1 MSSKKEYDE
10 EKDYSEEIRAL
21 MESGADSSAV
31 REALEKRTAKAEGTP
46 GLEGYARDDVYNEAM
61 GYIDRYETALPSLI
75 SQSGLSGYKRDR
87 AAAALREE
95 GERRLRELG
104 REKPA
109 VQRLYA
115 GKRNEPRPKRK
126 SRPRTWAEYI
136 AARGLAGRRGAVPE
150 PFGFRAAGERAL
162 AALEDERRQ
171 RLAAVSA
178 GMREIASA
186 YGLEPEDEENGSGGE
201 DPLDAWYAAEK
212 LRHAVSEAARKFG
225 AAGQMIS
232 SLYADVQKRL
242 TGRSRGGLFKREG
255 RRPSLKPVPP
265 YKNVRELCPGPPYVP
280 VRKKE
285 AYGERDSSFLSLAKR
300 TKNRFFQSAF
310 KAASA
315 GTPRI
320 PQGLSLKTALSP
332 ASGRTFLPV
341 RPFQPKRRGP
351 PGGTW
356 FHPEEAA

>member
-104 REKPA
+104 REKAA
-109 VQRLYA
+109 VERLYA
-115 GKRNEPRPKRK
+115 GKRNEAAAETKIAAANL
-126 SRPRTWAEYI
+126 AEYM
-136 AARGLAGRRGAVPE
+136 AARGLAGSGELSRSLSDSG
-150 PFGFRAAGERAL
+150 AAGERAL

-171 RLAAVSA
+171 RLGDVSA

-232 SLYADVQKRL
+232 SFYADVLKRL
-242 TGRSRGGLFKREG
+242 TGR
-255 RRPSLKPVPP
+255 
-265 YKNVRELCPGPPYVP
+265 
-280 VRKKE
+280 
-285 AYGERDSSFLSLAKR
+285 
-300 TKNRFFQSAF
+300 
-310 KAASA
+310 
-315 GTPRI
+315 
-320 PQGLSLKTALSP
+320 
-332 ASGRTFLPV
+332 
-341 RPFQPKRRGP
+341 
-351 PGGTW
+351 
-356 FHPEEAA
+356 